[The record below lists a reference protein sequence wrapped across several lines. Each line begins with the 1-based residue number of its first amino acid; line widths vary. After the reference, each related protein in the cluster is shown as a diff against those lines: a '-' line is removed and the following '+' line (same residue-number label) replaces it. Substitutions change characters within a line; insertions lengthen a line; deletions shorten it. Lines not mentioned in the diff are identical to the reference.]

1 MIPQFRAAILGALL
15 LCLSATMAAAD
26 GLTVLPVT
34 IQLAPGQMAASL

>member
-1 MIPQFRAAILGALL
+1 MTPQFRPEIIGALL

-34 IQLAPGQMAASL
+34 IQMAPGQMARA